1 MKINEAM
8 TREVEVIHP
17 NASIAEAAEKMKTLN
32 IGPLPVCDGTT
43 VLGMITDRDIT
54 IRATAEGH
62 DPKNTKVRD
71 VMTPEV
77 VHVFDDQDVEDAA
90 KLMAEKQ
97 VRRLVV
103 LNREKRLVGII
114 AMADVAV
121 DAKKDK
127 LTGQTLE
134 SISEPAAPAR

>member
-1 MKINEAM
+1 
-8 TREVEVIHP
+8 
-17 NASIAEAAEKMKTLN
+17 
-32 IGPLPVCDGTT
+32 
-43 VLGMITDRDIT
+43 

-62 DPKNTKVRD
+62 DPKNTKVRE
-71 VMTPEV
+71 VMTADV

-103 LNREKRLVGII
+103 LNRDKRLVGII

-121 DAKKDK
+121 DGNKDK

-134 SISEPAAPAR
+134 SISAPAAPSR

>member
-1 MKINEAM
+1 MKIKEAM

-17 NASIAEAAEKMKTLN
+17 NASITEAAEKMKNLN